1 MNSFLIVIGGFIYG
15 VKFIELIA
23 VFAVVVNSG
32 VYIKLYFII
41 KIEDKNGIIIFER
54 IFYKRRVMDEKNVYI
69 FINML

>member
-15 VKFIELIA
+15 VKFIELIV
-23 VFAVVVNSG
+23 VFVVVVNSG